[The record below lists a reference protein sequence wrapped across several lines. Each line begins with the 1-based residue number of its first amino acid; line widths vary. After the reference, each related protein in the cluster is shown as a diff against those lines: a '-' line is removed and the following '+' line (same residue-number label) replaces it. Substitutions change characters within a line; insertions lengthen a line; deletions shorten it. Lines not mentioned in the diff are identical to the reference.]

1 LRGSRF
7 KDIFNFF
14 ARHEN
19 VFVFQGYCE
28 DLQRKTFEIEEEEL
42 KVITEYGEYI

>member
-19 VFVFQGYCE
+19 VFVFQGY
-28 DLQRKTFEIEEEEL
+28 LQRETFEIEEEEL